1 MPDHDSKALLAPDQ
15 LEALLAVLKVCMHCV
30 ARESGAWCTML
41 SPGCLVCGVW
51 CLRCRALWGCGSEGT
66 EYDRP
71 SPLTSA
77 LFTHGLLL
85 LLFLSQREDQQLG
98 SIASAFMRS
107 IPQADHFRAGCM
119 LCILLEDNLLTP
131 GQVSCR
137 QPRSAP
143 PRFQHSPVV
152 SARLSLFRLLPLLV
166 QRIAAFFVLCE
177 LYKSDSHGINPFL
190 PVFVDSIKLRSS
202 PAEKQFLVHLLVS
215 ASSSKN
221 ASGKTPHACLVEFQP
236 SPAGIEVPDL
246 EALLKLYRQ
255 SVPPVSGTPPCWHCA
270 DCWAVTTMLTPRRHH
285 HPMCCHSTSNQQR
298 HGPPCRTAPSA
309 CCRRCFGSRC
319 RITAKGA
326 TECCRTCH
334 RFC

>member
-1 MPDHDSKALLAPDQ
+1 MWHGR
-15 LEALLAVLKVCMHCV
+15 V
-30 ARESGAWCTML
+30 AHGGRCC
-41 SPGCLVCGVW
+41 PQGVW
-51 CLRCRALWGCGSEGT
+51 SVVFGVYGVVLCGAVVVRALST
-66 EYDRP
+66 TDRLH
-71 SPLTSA
+71 SHRHSLHMA
-77 LFTHGLLL
+77 FFFFLLL
-85 LLFLSQREDQQLG
+85 SLSQREDQQLG

-137 QPRSAP
+137 QPRPAP
-143 PRFQHSPVV
+143 PRPASNIHQWSG
-152 SARLSLFRLLPLLV
+152 FRPPLPLPPPPPLLV

-270 DCWAVTTMLTPRRHH
+270 DCWL
-285 HPMCCHSTSNQQR
+285 
-298 HGPPCRTAPSA
+298 
-309 CCRRCFGSRC
+309 
-319 RITAKGA
+319 
-326 TECCRTCH
+326 
-334 RFC
+334 